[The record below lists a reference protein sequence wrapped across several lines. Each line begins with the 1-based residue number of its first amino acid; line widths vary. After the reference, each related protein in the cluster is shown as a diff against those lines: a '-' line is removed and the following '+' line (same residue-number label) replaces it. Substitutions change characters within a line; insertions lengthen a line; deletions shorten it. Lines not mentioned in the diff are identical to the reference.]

1 MSEKVSIIVPV
12 YNERQNL
19 EPFIASLT
27 GVLAPSGEDY
37 EIVLVDDGS
46 MDGSGDYL
54 ALLPQSDPR
63 IRVVQFR
70 RNFGQTAAMAAGFD
84 YAQGSILIPMDADR
98 QNDPADIPLIL
109 AKLREGYDVVSC
121 RRQNR
126 QDPWL
131 TRRLPSMLANWLI
144 SHISGV
150 HLHDYGCTLKGYRRE
165 VVEHIRL
172 YGEMHRF
179 IPVYAS
185 WAGARVAE
193 IPVRHH
199 PRVAGSSKYGLSRTY
214 KVILDLVTVKML
226 GSYSTKP
233 MYFFGGVGLIA
244 CCAGFLSA
252 LLTLY
257 DKYFAGVKAHNNP
270 LLLLAIFLFLVGI
283 QFILMGLVAELV
295 IRTYFE
301 SQGKTPYIVRRVW
314 SAVDRHAAKDAAVQ
328 HTENAPEKTAA
339 E

>member
-1 MSEKVSIIVPV
+1 
-12 YNERQNL
+12 
-19 EPFIASLT
+19 
-27 GVLAPSGEDY
+27 
-37 EIVLVDDGS
+37 
-46 MDGSGDYL
+46 
-54 ALLPQSDPR
+54 
-63 IRVVQFR
+63 
-70 RNFGQTAAMAAGFD
+70 MAAGFD
-84 YAQGSILIPMDADR
+84 YASGNILIPTDADM
-98 QNDPADIPLIL
+98 QNDPEDIPAIL

-121 RRQNR
+121 WRQNR
-126 QDPWL
+126 QDPWI
-131 TRRLPSMLANWLI
+131 TRRLPSILANALI
-144 SHISGV
+144 SHIGGV

-185 WAGARVAE
+185 WAGAKVAE

-199 PRVAGSSKYGLSRTY
+199 PRLSGSSKYGLSRTY

-244 CCAGFLSA
+244 CCAGSFFA
-252 LLTLY
+252 VQTLY
-257 DKYFAGVKAHNNP
+257 EKYYGGVKAHNNP
-270 LLLLAIFLFLVGI
+270 LLLLAVFLFLLGV

-301 SQGKTPYIVRRVW
+301 SQGKSPYIVRKVIHAPD
-314 SAVDRHAAKDAAVQ
+314 AVG
-328 HTENAPEKTAA
+328 TEAGSEPGLS
-339 E
+339 